1 MHRPIE
7 GESRKGDHVLVAT
20 PNTPLP
26 EPSAE
31 LGDVFQRY
39 HGKIFAAAYRVTGSA
54 QDAEDVLQTVF
65 LRLVKRRDELRL
77 DPNPGAYLHRA
88 AVNAGLDLMRSRSRK
103 RSVALDDL
111 DVQPEDAQSQSP
123 EAHQRD
129 RELRRGLR
137 QAVLGLSDK
146 AAEIFT
152 LRFLEG
158 VSNQEIADMLQMS
171 QSAVGV
177 ALHRAR
183 NQVKEEIRS
192 FVGDN

>member
-1 MHRPIE
+1 MPRTIE
-7 GESRKGDHVLVAT
+7 GEAPKGDHVLVAT
-20 PNTPLP
+20 PNTPLL

-65 LRLVKRRDELRL
+65 LRLLKRQNELRL

-123 EAHQRD
+123 EARQRD

-137 QAVLGLSDK
+137 QAILGLSDK

-158 VSNQEIADMLQMS
+158 ISNQEIADMLEMS

>member
-1 MHRPIE
+1 MPRPID
-7 GESRKGDHVLVAT
+7 GESPKGDDVLVAT
-20 PNTPLP
+20 TQTPTS
-26 EPSAE
+26 EPTAE
-31 LGDVFQRY
+31 LSDIFQRY
-39 HGKIFAAAYRVTGSA
+39 HGKVFAAAYRVTGSA

-65 LRLVKRRDELRL
+65 LRLVKRQNEFQL

-103 RSVALDDL
+103 RSIALDDL
-111 DVQPEDAQSQSP
+111 DVQPEDARSQSP
-123 EAHQRD
+123 ESQQRD

-137 QAVLGLSDK
+137 QAILGLSDR
-146 AAEIFT
+146 AAEVFT

-158 VSNQEIADMLQMS
+158 ISNQEIADMLKMS

-183 NQVKEEIRS
+183 HQVKEEIRS

>member
-1 MHRPIE
+1 M
-7 GESRKGDHVLVAT
+7 LVAT

-31 LGDVFQRY
+31 LGDIFQRY
-39 HGKIFAAAYRVTGSA
+39 HGKIFAAAYRVTGSS

-65 LRLVKRRDELRL
+65 LRLIRRQNELRL

-88 AVNAGLDLMRSRSRK
+88 AVNAGLDLMRARSRK
-103 RSVALDDL
+103 RSIALDDL
-111 DVQPEDAQSQSP
+111 DVQPEDQRSHSP
-123 EAHQRD
+123 EHLQRD
-129 RELRRGLR
+129 RELRRSLR
-137 QAVLGLSDK
+137 QAVLGLSEK

-158 VSNQEIADMLQMS
+158 ISNQEIADMMEMT

-192 FVGDN
+192 LVGDN